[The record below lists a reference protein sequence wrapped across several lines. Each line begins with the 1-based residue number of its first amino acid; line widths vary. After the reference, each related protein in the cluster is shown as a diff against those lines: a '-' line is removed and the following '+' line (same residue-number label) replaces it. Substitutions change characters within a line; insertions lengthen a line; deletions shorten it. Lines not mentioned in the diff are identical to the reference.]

1 MRVQS
6 DILTAMDNGRIVAL
20 ILLDL
25 SSAFDTVHHSILL
38 NQLKSIGVSGT
49 ALQWFTSYLTDRSQ
63 SVCIDNENSTSELLQ
78 RGVPQGSVLGP
89 ILFYIYIRPLGKII
103 SKHNL
108 HYHLYA
114 DDTQIYV
121 SFNPSQ
127 SHANNALHSLEL
139 CVEEIRNWMS
149 QNFLKLNDDKTEFIV
164 FGSKQQLDKVS
175 IKHIR
180 IGSSNISPS
189 SHVRNLGII
198 LDSNMT
204 LSSHISSM
212 CKSAYFHLR
221 NIGLIRKYLTE
232 QATQNLIHAF
242 VTSRLDMGNSFL
254 FGLPDTLL
262 NRLKRL
268 QNIAARVITR
278 TKPSDS
284 ITPIFLKLH
293 WLPVKHR
300 IVFKILLFMYRCC
313 HGIAPAYLT
322 ELFKL
327 HQPNRPLRSSNKLL
341 YTQSVVNRSWGRRS
355 FLSAGPRLWNNLPEE
370 IKLTTSLTQ
379 FKSNLKTHLMKN
391 AF

>member
-254 FGLPDTLL
+254 FGLPDSFEPSE
-262 NRLKRL
+262 K
-268 QNIAARVITR
+268 IA
-278 TKPSDS
+278 K
-284 ITPIFLKLH
+284 
-293 WLPVKHR
+293 
-300 IVFKILLFMYRCC
+300 YCC
-313 HGIAPAYLT
+313 
-322 ELFKL
+322 
-327 HQPNRPLRSSNKLL
+327 
-341 YTQSVVNRSWGRRS
+341 
-355 FLSAGPRLWNNLPEE
+355 
-370 IKLTTSLTQ
+370 
-379 FKSNLKTHLMKN
+379 
-391 AF
+391 